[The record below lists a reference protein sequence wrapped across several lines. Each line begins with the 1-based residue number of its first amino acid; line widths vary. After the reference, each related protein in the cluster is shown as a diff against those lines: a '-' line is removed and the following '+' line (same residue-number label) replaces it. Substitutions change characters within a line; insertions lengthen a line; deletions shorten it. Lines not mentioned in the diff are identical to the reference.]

1 MQAPGLP
8 PGLPKGLTKGLD
20 TGFPFFG
27 APVLGGTGLA
37 AGSGDSP
44 GIPVFPNGG
53 KSVLNAR
60 FTTYL
65 MCEPV
70 DAAKAVDGVWVP
82 VESISWSIS
91 VVVTWPKGV
100 GAPVL
105 NAKLISVVIAGAV
118 APFGPGQSFNFSAA
132 TEIPTWK
139 GVVSTTFVIPVKK

>member
-1 MQAPGLP
+1 
-8 PGLPKGLTKGLD
+8 
-20 TGFPFFG
+20 
-27 APVLGGTGLA
+27 
-37 AGSGDSP
+37 
-44 GIPVFPNGG
+44 
-53 KSVLNAR
+53 
-60 FTTYL
+60 

-118 APFGPGQSFNFSAA
+118 APFGPGQSFNFWPRLKFRHGRA
-132 TEIPTWK
+132 
-139 GVVSTTFVIPVKK
+139 